1 MPKGSRYERELV
13 DLLWKSGFAAVRVAG
28 SGSSSHP
35 APDVIAGRGKAL
47 FAIEVKYSSGERI
60 YLGKEE
66 VNDLLSF
73 SNRMGAK
80 PLIGVRFRGTEW
92 RFLDPSLLKERRN
105 TYLIERE
112 EVIENGIRIQEIL

>member
-35 APDVIAGRGKAL
+35 APDVIAGRGKTL

-80 PLIGVRFRGTEW
+80 PLIGVRFRGMEW